1 MSFGTNNVTILA
13 WRDGLYL
20 KKQLSEPMKS
30 GVSVASHLIEHP
42 IGYDGSP
49 EHMLLTLGASLWVR
63 QGPRWYTEQRVGLY
77 FEDVVTDQL
86 TQVVLSMADMGR
98 LTHDAPDCP
107 RLDPETEDLI
117 WAVLVRASADGH
129 ALTGDAQIV
138 QLAGWLRHGVW
149 SVVERW
155 QATQDQLYDAFTTAD
170 EAISA
175 IIEAHDAGTHP
186 PHRRWKV
193 DIRPAR
199 GRFGLSPA

>member
-1 MSFGTNNVTILA
+1 MTILA
-13 WRDGLYL
+13 WRDGLIIEGSL
-20 KKQLSEPMKS
+20 CTPSKS
-30 GVSVASHLIEHP
+30 GTSVASNLIERP
-42 IGYDGSP
+42 LRYDGSP

-63 QGPRWYTEQRVGLY
+63 QGPRWYAEHREGLRM
-77 FEDVVTDQL
+77 EDVLVDQL

-98 LTHDAPDCP
+98 LIHDAPDCP

-117 WAVLVRASADGH
+117 WAVLVRASADDH

-138 QLAGWLRHGVW
+138 QLAGWLRQGIW

-175 IIEAHDAGTHP
+175 IIEAHDACQYP